1 METNQHI
8 AMSTEQLSIGYG
20 DKVLL
25 DGLNLQLEKGQ
36 LTCLLGP
43 NGIGKSTLIRTIAGL
58 QKSLGGIVNIDNRP
72 IHKYSKKQLAEKISL
87 VLTERFRS
95 WNTTV
100 FDLVSLGRYPYTGWD
115 GKLSEYD
122 LGKVEEAISLTHL
135 SFIANQSI
143 DTLSDGQLQKAMIA
157 RALAQDG
164 DIMIL
169 DEPTAHLDLSN
180 KIEIMLLL
188 RTLVHKTQKAI
199 LVSTHELELAINMA
213 DRLWITT
220 CGSPLICGMPEELML
235 EGKLAEIFRGKN
247 FELDSRTGGFQ
258 IVHEAEI
265 PIKIEADEASFRWI
279 SQALAK
285 AGFISAQEASITVQR
300 VDSQNWILLRNEIPE
315 KFLSLHSL
323 IERLKQTSNPTE
335 FF

>member
-1 METNQHI
+1 MLSNQYI
-8 AMSTEQLSIGYG
+8 ALNTQKLAIGYG
-20 DKVLL
+20 GNTLL
-25 DGLNLQLEKGQ
+25 DNLDLQLEKGR

-43 NGIGKSTLIRTIAGL
+43 NGIGKTTLIRTMAGL
-58 QKSLGGIVNIDNRP
+58 QKALAGEINVDGKP
-72 IHKYSKKQLAEKISL
+72 IHQYSKRQLAEKISL

-115 GKLSEYD
+115 GKLSLED
-122 LGKVEEAISLTHL
+122 LAKVEEAIQLTHL
-135 SFIANQSI
+135 SFIAHQSI
-143 DTLSDGQLQKAMIA
+143 DTLSDGQLQTAMIA

-188 RTLVHKTQKAI
+188 RSLVQKTNKAI

-213 DRLWITT
+213 DELWICT
-220 CGSPLICGMPEELML
+220 CGVPMICGMPEELMMSGQL
-235 EGKLAEIFRGKN
+235 SNIFKGKN
-247 FELDSRTGGFQ
+247 FSLDAQTGSFL
-258 IVHEAEI
+258 ITHEAQL
-265 PIKIEADEASFRWI
+265 PVSIEAEERDFRWI

-285 AGFISAQEASITVQR
+285 AGFISSQEAPLSVQKK
-300 VDSQNWILLRNEIPE
+300 DNQDWILVRNQLSE
-315 KFLSLHSL
+315 KFISLQHL
-323 IERLKQTSNPTE
+323 IDRLKQLDKP
-335 FF
+335 